1 MTALLVTVTVLLSVT
16 LITIVVG
23 LALYFRRLQCATKQ
37 IEETMK
43 AIREEIVPLS
53 EETSRVLRHTNELVI
68 AAKMQLDR
76 VGRAAQSVE
85 NLMEG
90 KTIVG
95 AAEKAVSTSRT
106 TLISMVRGV
115 KEGIK
120 NLRSAGKQSREDI
133 DDE

>member
-16 LITIVVG
+16 LIIIVVG
-23 LALYFRRLQCATKQ
+23 LAFYFRRLDSATRQ
-37 IEETMK
+37 MEETLK

-53 EETSRVLRHTNELVI
+53 DDAGRLLRHANELVI
-68 AAKMQLDR
+68 AARMQVDR

-106 TLISMVRGV
+106 TLISMVQGV

-120 NLRSAGKQSREDI
+120 NLRSSGKQSREDI